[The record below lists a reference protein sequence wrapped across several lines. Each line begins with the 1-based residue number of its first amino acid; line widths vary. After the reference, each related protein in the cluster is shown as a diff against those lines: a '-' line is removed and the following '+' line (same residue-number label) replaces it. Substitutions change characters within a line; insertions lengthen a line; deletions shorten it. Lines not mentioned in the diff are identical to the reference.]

1 MSWKPVPKFNTVKN
15 SSTDDEPH
23 NYNNRQKNYDLTT
36 SLPSNYKNTK
46 LLRLLLS
53 YHLVTLLPVNIQRDT
68 SFPTFEAKLKRLH
81 KKS

>member
-1 MSWKPVPKFNTVKN
+1 MMNRTIII
-15 SSTDDEPH
+15 TDK
-23 NYNNRQKNYDLTT
+23 KNYDLTT

-53 YHLVTLLPVNIQRDT
+53 YHLVTLLPVNTQRDT

-81 KKS
+81 KQS